1 MGKLLESWNI
11 YSINFAKF
19 FYNCSSLNI
28 CSKSSL
34 RATFVSK
41 PSGAPM
47 TKSLTLNIKKKKK
60 PVKETVQ
67 LQNNPHFRISCY
79 NVLRLKAHMLNSN

>member
-1 MGKLLESWNI
+1 MPSTVKKKSPDFRNVNNMGKILESWNI
-11 YSINFAKF
+11 YSINVANF

-28 CSKSSL
+28 CSKASL

-47 TKSLTLNIKKKKK
+47 TKFLTLNI
-60 PVKETVQ
+60 
-67 LQNNPHFRISCY
+67 
-79 NVLRLKAHMLNSN
+79 